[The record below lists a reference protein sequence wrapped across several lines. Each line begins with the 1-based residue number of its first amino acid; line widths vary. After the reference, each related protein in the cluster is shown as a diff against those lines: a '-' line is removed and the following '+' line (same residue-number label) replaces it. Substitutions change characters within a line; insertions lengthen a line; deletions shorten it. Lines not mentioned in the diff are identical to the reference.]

1 MEQLRLIA
9 NPHLLANEND
19 KQVSQTKII
28 PNNFQDKLHQLINS
42 EYNDIYIP
50 ESFTMKVFTY
60 IHSEINNM
68 MIDRIVEDCIDK
80 CIQDVIRRNKFDFLI
95 PFD

>member
-1 MEQLRLIA
+1 
-9 NPHLLANEND
+9 
-19 KQVSQTKII
+19 
-28 PNNFQDKLHQLINS
+28 
-42 EYNDIYIP
+42 
-50 ESFTMKVFTY
+50 MKVFTY

>member
-9 NPHLLANEND
+9 NPHLLANE
-19 KQVSQTKII
+19 KQVSKTKIII